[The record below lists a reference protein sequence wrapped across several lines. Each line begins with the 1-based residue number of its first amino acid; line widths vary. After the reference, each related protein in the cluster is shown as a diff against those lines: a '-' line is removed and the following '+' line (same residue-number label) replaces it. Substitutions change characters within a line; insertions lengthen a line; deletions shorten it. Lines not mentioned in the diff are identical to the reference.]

1 LRSDKGFG
9 NTKAFS
15 VPYNFR
21 KMADDKKNKQTEV
34 QNQINIELT
43 EDIAEGVYANLA
55 MIAHSNSEFVIDFIR
70 LMPGVPK
77 AKVKSRIVI
86 TPEHAKRLL
95 AALKDNIKKYE
106 EVFGDIKQSDD
117 VPKFPLNFGGTM
129 GEA

>member
-1 LRSDKGFG
+1 MAADKD
-9 NTKAFS
+9 NQN
-15 VPYNFR
+15 PN
-21 KMADDKKNKQTEV
+21 

-43 EDIAEGVYANLA
+43 EEVAEGVYSNLA

-95 AALKDNIKKYE
+95 LALKDNIDKYE
-106 EVFGDIKQSDD
+106 NSFGPIKRTEDL
-117 VPKFPLNFGGTM
+117 PKFPINFGGTV